1 MDSIADMLVMLDPS
15 AAFDT
20 VDHSILLPHLEH
32 DVVIK
37 GSAPRWI
44 RSYLTN
50 YNPFFSLVKNQ
61 HQRGPALY
69 VSHRLIDL
77 C

>member
-20 VDHSILLPHLEH
+20 MDHSILLPHLEH
-32 DVVIK
+32 NVVIK
-37 GSAPRWI
+37 GSALRWN
-44 RSYLTN
+44 RFDLTN
-50 YNPFFSLVKNQ
+50 YKKKIP
-61 HQRGPALY
+61 
-69 VSHRLIDL
+69 

>member
-1 MDSIADMLVMLDPS
+1 MLVMLDPS

-32 DVVIK
+32 DVVTK
-37 GSAPRWI
+37 GSALRWI

-50 YNPFFSLVKNQ
+50 YNTFSF
-61 HQRGPALY
+61 PAEESASKGSSLLY
-69 VSHRLIDL
+69 LLSPL
-77 C
+77 

>member
-1 MDSIADMLVMLDPS
+1 MLVMLDPS

-20 VDHSILLPHLEH
+20 MDHSILLPHLEH

-37 GSAPRWI
+37 GSALRWI
-44 RSYLTN
+44 KSYLTN
-50 YNPFFSLVKNQ
+50 DNTFFSLLKNQ
-61 HQRGPALY
+61 HQRGHHY
-69 VSHRLIDL
+69 IT